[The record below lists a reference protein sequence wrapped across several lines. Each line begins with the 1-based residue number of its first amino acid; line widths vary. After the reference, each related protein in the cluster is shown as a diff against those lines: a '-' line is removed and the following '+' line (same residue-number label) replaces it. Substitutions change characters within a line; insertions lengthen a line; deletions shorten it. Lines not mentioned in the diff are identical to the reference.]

1 MGGIIWD
8 RGTQSHTYKSSY
20 TKMSLKERRSS
31 GRKKHTHTRT
41 HTTNVSPEITSNIL
55 IRHSKNI
62 SFNFSFYE

>member
-31 GRKKHTHTRT
+31 GRKNTHTLA
-41 HTTNVSPEITSNIL
+41 HIL
-55 IRHSKNI
+55 LMYH
-62 SFNFSFYE
+62 